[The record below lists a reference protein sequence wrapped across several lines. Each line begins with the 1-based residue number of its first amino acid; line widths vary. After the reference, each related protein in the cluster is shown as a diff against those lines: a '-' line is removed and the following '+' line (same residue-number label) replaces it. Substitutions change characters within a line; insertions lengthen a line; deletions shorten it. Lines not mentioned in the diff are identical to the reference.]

1 MSETEELRAARELL
15 EAHDDYRVLRRLAE
29 PDNWDLPGSTS
40 VKTVRQGLFVD
51 VETTGLDV
59 TQDEV
64 IELALLP
71 FQYDPHTGEI
81 LTVDLEQALDEL
93 RDPGISIPPESSE
106 IHGITDAM
114 VKGKQVDDARVDE
127 LVASA
132 DLVIA
137 HNAAFDRP
145 MVEKLWPAF
154 EQVAWACSLS
164 DIDWQSEG
172 YSSGK
177 LEYLLL
183 QMGRFYDGHRA
194 LNDCLA
200 GIYALSQTLPASK
213 TPAMKSLLSS
223 ARVERSLVRAI
234 ESPFDSK
241 DALKQRGYRW
251 DPGSA
256 DRPKSW
262 WILTQ
267 SPSEE
272 VEWLRAEVY
281 GYEANIPTATVD
293 AHVRFSERI
302 WNS

>member
-1 MSETEELRAARELL
+1 MNETEELKAARELL
-15 EAHDDYRVLRRLAE
+15 EAHKDYRVLQRLAQ
-29 PDNWDLPGSTS
+29 PDSWNLPSAANA
-40 VKTVRQGLFVD
+40 KMVRQGLFVD

-81 LTVDLEQALDEL
+81 LAVDVDHALDEL
-93 RDPGISIPPESSE
+93 RDPGVPIPPESAE

-114 VKGKQVDDARVDE
+114 VKGKQVDDARVGE
-127 LVASA
+127 LAASA

-145 MVEKLWPAF
+145 MVEKVWPAF
-154 EQVAWACSLS
+154 EDVAWACSLS
-164 DIDWQSEG
+164 DIDWQAEG
-172 YSSGK
+172 FSSGK
-177 LEYLLL
+177 LEFLLL

-200 GIYALSQTLPASK
+200 GIYALSQTLPVSK
-213 TPAMKSLLSS
+213 VPAMKSLLAS
-223 ARVERSLVRAI
+223 ARVERSLIRAVD
-234 ESPFDSK
+234 SPFDSK

-262 WILTQ
+262 WLLTQ
-267 SPSEE
+267 SPNEE

-281 GYEANIPTATVD
+281 GYEANIPTTPID
-293 AHVRFSERI
+293 ARVRFSERI
-302 WNS
+302 WNA